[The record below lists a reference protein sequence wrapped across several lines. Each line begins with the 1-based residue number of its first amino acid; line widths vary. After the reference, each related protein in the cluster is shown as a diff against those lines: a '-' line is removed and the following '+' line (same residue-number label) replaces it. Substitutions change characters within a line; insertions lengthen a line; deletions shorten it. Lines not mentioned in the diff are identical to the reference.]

1 MIDPRPNVATRRAR
15 RQLLLLAAIF
25 SLPVLIAYALYFSG
39 WRPEASGN
47 YGELVQPPRPL
58 PGLTLQTLDG
68 KTLRLSELQGKWTLL
83 MFGNAECP
91 APCAATLD
99 KIHRIILAQGNKA
112 ERVRAVFVV
121 TDPRARDWLQYAI
134 KDYPGT
140 LALLG
145 STDTIRI
152 LMSYFV
158 LSKATPANDPNRI
171 YVVDPLGN
179 FMMSYPAEADAS
191 RVRKDLARLLRV
203 SQVG

>member
-1 MIDPRPNVATRRAR
+1 MIDPRPDIATRRAR
-15 RQLLLLAAIF
+15 RRLLLLVAIF

-39 WRPEASGN
+39 WRPETTGN

-58 PGLTLQTLDG
+58 PGLMLQTLDG
-68 KTLRLSELQGKWTLL
+68 KALRLGELRGKWTLL
-83 MFGNAECP
+83 MFGDAECP
-91 APCAATLD
+91 KPCAATLD
-99 KIHRIILAQGNKA
+99 KIHRIILAQGREA
-112 ERVRAVFVV
+112 ERVRAVLVV
-121 TDPRARDWLQYAI
+121 TDPRARDWLQYAM
-134 KDYPGT
+134 KDYPST
-140 LALLG
+140 LALIG

-152 LMSYFV
+152 LTSYFV
-158 LSKATPANDPNRI
+158 VSKAAPANDPNRI